1 MAIITKMDNNNSWA
15 IILRLKKNGSMKDVK
30 KAVVDI
36 IDSAIVTFE

>member
-1 MAIITKMDNNNSWA
+1 MSYNFTP
-15 IILRLKKNGSMKDVK
+15 KKNGSMKDVK